1 MKNRILKITILH
13 IFIILFWSFLY
24 SIDLIIENEGFLN
37 LTSITLIFTIYFLI
51 YGEISRRENSA
62 FSNLFLFLSLIFI
75 GISIFKFVKYS
86 LFCILISIISTV
98 IYSKKFIDFK
108 IMRDFNIL
116 PISKKMTKILT
127 AAIVLISFTLIYFL
141 DLNAFI
147 MNIFNQLI
155 FLIFELC
162 FILFL
167 IERENNYEKN
177 FKLYYLSDYMGQ
189 ERNEFARIVHDDI
202 IQDIY
207 AAKNYLSLKN
217 PDINYSKEIL
227 NNLEEK
233 SRNIMKF
240 YQNYLFEN
248 LDLKENILSI
258 FENIKNLYP
267 NKNFKIEKIIS
278 DDIKKIENNSLKKIV
293 NIVTKELINNIYKHS
308 KGDYLIYKISI
319 EDEIKI
325 YIESNGND
333 EKDLERIKNSRRG
346 VLLLEL
352 FLENKGSIVYK
363 LDGEILKTEV
373 RIEVDNENNFIR

>member
-1 MKNRILKITILH
+1 
-13 IFIILFWSFLY
+13 
-24 SIDLIIENEGFLN
+24 
-37 LTSITLIFTIYFLI
+37 
-51 YGEISRRENSA
+51 
-62 FSNLFLFLSLIFI
+62 
-75 GISIFKFVKYS
+75 
-86 LFCILISIISTV
+86 
-98 IYSKKFIDFK
+98 
-108 IMRDFNIL
+108 MRDFNIL